1 MNTGVEEGIA
11 LAKAMVQNSVPEG
24 VTAVICPPFTHL
36 AGIADVVKGTPYQ
49 LGAQNVSDLPN
60 GAMTGEVST
69 DMLKELGVSYVIIGH
84 SERREIIGETD
95 ALITAKTARALNE
108 GLKPILCVGEN
119 LDQREAGTEQ
129 KIVADQLHAVMKD
142 LGADPSE
149 LVIAYEPIWAIG
161 TGKTAS
167 AAQAEEM
174 CAFIKETMKELAPGV
189 EVPVL
194 YGGSVKPDN
203 IEELLAQSSIDGALV
218 GGASLKADS
227 YQKLVEGRA

>member
-95 ALITAKTARALNE
+95 ALIKAKTARALNE

>member
-1 MNTGVEEGIA
+1 MNTGIAEGVA
-11 LAKAMVQNSVPEG
+11 LASEMVKNEVKEG

-36 AGIADVVKGTPYQ
+36 AGISEVVKDTPYC
-49 LGAQNVSDLPN
+49 LGAQDVSPLES
-60 GAMTGEVST
+60 GAMTGEIST
-69 DMLKELGVSYVIIGH
+69 TMLKELGVTYVIIGH

-95 ALITAKTARALNE
+95 ALIKQKTARVLNE

-129 KIVADQLHAVMKD
+129 KIVGDQLEAVLKD
-142 LGADPSE
+142 LGADPKD

-167 AAQAEEM
+167 SAQAEEM
-174 CAFIKETMKELAPGV
+174 CAFIKEKVAILLPGV
-189 EVPVL
+189 EIPVL

-203 IEELLAQSSIDGALV
+203 IEELLAQNNIDGALV

-227 YQKLVEGRA
+227 YKKLVEGRA

>member
-1 MNTGVEEGIA
+1 MNTGIAEGVA
-11 LAKAMVQNSVPEG
+11 LASEMVKNKVKEG

-36 AGIADVVKGTPYQ
+36 AGISEVVKDTPYC
-49 LGAQNVSDLPN
+49 LGAQDVSPLES
-60 GAMTGEVST
+60 GAMTGEIST
-69 DMLKELGVSYVIIGH
+69 TMLKELGVTYVIIGH

-95 ALITAKTARALNE
+95 ALIKQKTARVLNE

-129 KIVADQLHAVMKD
+129 KIVGDQLEAVLKD
-142 LGADPSE
+142 LGADPKD

-167 AAQAEEM
+167 SAQAEEM
-174 CAFIKETMKELAPGV
+174 CAFIKEKVAILLPGV
-189 EVPVL
+189 EIPVL

-203 IEELLAQSSIDGALV
+203 IEELLAQNNIDGALV

-227 YQKLVEGRA
+227 YKKLVEGRA

>member
-1 MNTGVEEGIA
+1 MNTGIAEGVA
-11 LAKAMVQNSVPEG
+11 LASEMVKNEVKEG

-36 AGIADVVKGTPYQ
+36 AGISEVVKDTPYC
-49 LGAQNVSDLPN
+49 LGAQDVSPLEN
-60 GAMTGEVST
+60 GAMTGEIST
-69 DMLKELGVSYVIIGH
+69 TMLKELGVTYVIIGH

-95 ALITAKTARALNE
+95 ALIKQKTARVLNE

-129 KIVADQLHAVMKD
+129 KIVGDQLEAVLKD
-142 LGADPSE
+142 LGADPKD

-167 AAQAEEM
+167 SAQAEEM
-174 CAFIKETMKELAPGV
+174 CAFIKEKVAILLPGV
-189 EVPVL
+189 EIPVL

-203 IEELLAQSSIDGALV
+203 IEELLAQNNIDGALV

-227 YQKLVEGRA
+227 YKKLVEGRA